1 MTDADKN
8 ARKRLILENEDQL
21 PADIGA
27 KDTLMITDGKLVDGL
42 EEPGNDGRVTTP
54 KAQDKN
60 KRQKG
65 DSNHSA
71 ASNSVSAGS
80 FEECRREQ

>member
-1 MTDADKN
+1 MTDAEKN

-27 KDTLMITDGKLVDGL
+27 KGTLMITNGKMVDGM

-65 DSNHSA
+65 DNNNSA
-71 ASNSVSAGS
+71 ASNSISAGS
-80 FEECRREQ
+80 FEECLREQ